1 METKYFL
8 DAPECLKLLGFEK
21 FFDNFLRFM
30 GYTKTNHIAN
40 ADKIFLVICTWI
52 NESERSKKLSE
63 INAEKSLLA
72 SVDVITCSHCKN
84 LKGKTIGKM
93 RIRDFEKIIKP
104 FIQVFPNRLRY
115 IERHQ
120 NLYKFR

>member
-8 DAPECLKLLGFEK
+8 GAPECLKLLGFEK

-40 ADKIFLVICTWI
+40 ADKIFLVMCKWI

-63 INAEKSLLA
+63 INAEKALWPLSMLLHVPIVKISKEKQSEKCGYA
-72 SVDVITCSHCKN
+72 I
-84 LKGKTIGKM
+84 LKT
-93 RIRDFEKIIKP
+93 
-104 FIQVFPNRLRY
+104 L
-115 IERHQ
+115 
-120 NLYKFR
+120 